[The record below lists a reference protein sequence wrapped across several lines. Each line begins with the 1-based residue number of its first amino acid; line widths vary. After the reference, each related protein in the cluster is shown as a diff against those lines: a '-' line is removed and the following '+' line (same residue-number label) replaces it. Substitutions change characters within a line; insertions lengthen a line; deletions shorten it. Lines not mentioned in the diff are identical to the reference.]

1 MQNENHHRAVML
13 VKAIQ
18 SAKVL
23 EWERL
28 AAQSGFRVAL
38 LAEICSL
45 STRQLERRFAVQLNT
60 SPHRWMR
67 ELQCRLAKELIG
79 RGEQV
84 KSVASDLNFR
94 STSHLCREFKRLYG
108 APPKRYLHSWNG
120 D

>member
-1 MQNENHHRAVML
+1 MRNENHHRAVML
-13 VKAIQ
+13 VKASQ

-28 AAQSGFRVAL
+28 AAHSGFRVAL
-38 LAEICSL
+38 LAELCSM
-45 STRQLERRFAVQLNT
+45 STRQLERHFAAELNT

-67 ELQCRLAKELIG
+67 KLQCRLAMELIG

-108 APPKRYLHSWNG
+108 APPKHYLHARSG
-120 D
+120 E